1 MTKKLIC
8 SLVAACALSATA
20 TAAFLLTPGQA
31 LAQNDGTTVDQGDST
46 QDADDAGSTDYK
58 RDHEERIKEA
68 LQGLVDDGT
77 LTTAQVDAVVEAL
90 AEARPDGRHGAGIA
104 DIANILGVTED
115 ELKTALANG
124 ETIADVATEQGVA
137 VQEVIDAIVA
147 ATTERVDAAV
157 EAGRSQTRNR
167 PTGFSTM
174 LRSALQT
181 SSTATWSVQQANT
194 DEADTDEADTDEADT
209 EHAAEVRS

>member
-46 QDADDAGSTDYK
+46 QDADDAGSTGYK

-77 LTTAQVDAVVEAL
+77 LTTPQVDAVVEAL
-90 AEARPDGRHGAGIA
+90 AEARPDGRRGSHAAHAWSRHGA

-115 ELKTALANG
+115 ELKTALADG
-124 ETIADVATEQGVA
+124 ETIADVATEQGVV

-147 ATTERVDAAV
+147 ATTEKVNAAV
-157 EAGRSQTRNR
+157 EAGRIDQERANEILDNAAARATDFVNGDQER
-167 PTGFSTM
+167 PTG
-174 LRSALQT
+174 
-181 SSTATWSVQQANT
+181 
-194 DEADTDEADTDEADT
+194 
-209 EHAAEVRS
+209 EHGRGERGRVGRHGSRR